1 MDWNTIITAIIG
13 ALGGGG
19 FTFLLTR
26 KETKEGM
33 SLDNMQ
39 KVLDAKDRIIEE
51 RIERCKELKSELDK
65 KDLKIDELHK
75 VNANLRHKLDEAN
88 TKAAVAD
95 VMRCDVTKCINRIP
109 PFGSSLERAEKREED
124 ES

>member
-1 MDWNTIITAIIG
+1 MDWTQILIALIS
-13 ALGGGG
+13 AVLGGGLVKI
-19 FTFLLTR
+19 FTT

-51 RIERCKELKSELDK
+51 RIERCRELKLEIDK

-75 VNANLRHKLDEAN
+75 INANLRHKLDDAN
-88 TKAAVAD
+88 TKAAVAE
-95 VMRCDVTKCINRIP
+95 VMRCDVTKCVNRVP
-109 PFGSSLERAEKREED
+109 PFGSSLKMAEEINEE
-124 ES
+124 